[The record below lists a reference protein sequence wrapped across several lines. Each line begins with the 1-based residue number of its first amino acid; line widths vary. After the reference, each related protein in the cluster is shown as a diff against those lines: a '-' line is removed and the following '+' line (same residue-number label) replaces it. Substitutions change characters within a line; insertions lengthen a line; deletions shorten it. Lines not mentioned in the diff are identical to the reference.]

1 MRFKHYFGVFLMA
14 VALLLALGIENM
26 RILFIPSSICGIF
39 GMFLTRDAEIE
50 CD

>member
-14 VALLLALGIENM
+14 VALLMALGIENM
-26 RILFIPSSICGIF
+26 RILFIPSLICGSL
-39 GMFLTRDAEIE
+39 GMYLIRDAEIE